1 MPSYLLPCT
10 CGKSISVSKL
20 HAGQEVAC
28 ECGQSQVA
36 PTLRAIQKLP
46 EMETAVSRQRLVKE
60 PWSAGRTSTF
70 AAGLVVVAL
79 AAAAVVICRVKVSGI
94 ESGLPTKN
102 EMKAYEEDM
111 NTRIID
117 GLEPLQAY
125 DQFLNWKKMG
135 LGEPMSRKFEEEHE
149 KLDKLKRTSTVFSAM
164 ALLGLL
170 ITVGA
175 MLWPR
180 KSTELS

>member
-1 MPSYLLPCT
+1 MMEICT
-10 CGKSISVSKL
+10 CGNSMPVTKL
-20 HAGQEVAC
+20 QAGQEVVC
-28 ECGQSQVA
+28 ECGQRQVA

-46 EMETAVSRQRLVKE
+46 ELEAAVSRQRLVKQ
-60 PWSAGRTSTF
+60 PWSASRTSTF

-79 AAAAVVICRVKVSGI
+79 ATASVVICQVKIAGI
-94 ESGLPTKN
+94 EDGLPTKK

-117 GLEPLQAY
+117 GLDPLQAY
-125 DQFLNWKKMG
+125 SQFLTWKEIG
-135 LGEPMSRKFEEEHE
+135 LGEPISRKFEEEHA
-149 KLDKLKRTSTVFSAM
+149 KLDKVKWTSRAFSAL

-180 KSTELS
+180 RSMESS

>member
-10 CGKSISVSKL
+10 CGKSIPVTKL
-20 HAGQEVAC
+20 QAGQEVAC
-28 ECGQSQVA
+28 DCGQRQVA
-36 PTLRAIQKLP
+36 PTLRAIQNLP
-46 EMETAVSRQRLVKE
+46 EMEATVSRQRLVKE

-70 AAGLVVVAL
+70 ATGLESSKWAT
-79 AAAAVVICRVKVSGI
+79 AAVVICQVKVSGV
-94 ESGLPTKN
+94 ESGLPTKP

-125 DQFLNWKKMG
+125 EQFLNWKKMG
-135 LGEPMSRKFEEEHE
+135 LSEPVSRKFDEEHE
-149 KLDKLKRTSTVFSAM
+149 KLDKLKRTSKAFTAL

-180 KSTELS
+180 KSMESS